1 MSTILVIEDDRVIL
15 ALIESALAH
24 FGHTVV
30 TAADGREGI
39 ERFERGEFDVVITD
53 LCMPRLDGR
62 GVVDHI
68 RRSGR
73 PQTPVIGMS
82 GTPWLMQ
89 GGGFDRVLPKPFPLE
104 RLIGAVAAV
113 DGAAAPAGVQ
123 AVA

>member
-1 MSTILVIEDDRVIL
+1 MSTILVIEDDKVIL
-15 ALIESALAH
+15 ALIEAALAH

-30 TAADGREGI
+30 TAADGREGV

-53 LCMPRLDGR
+53 LRMPRLDGR
-62 GVVDHI
+62 GVVDYV
-68 RRSGR
+68 RRSRR

-104 RLIGAVAAV
+104 RLIAAVAAV
-113 DGAAAPAGVQ
+113 DAAPARAQ